1 MYPGGGIC
9 CIGTEGCTVTA
20 VIVVTPGVTMAR
32 VCGGAGLL
40 WEQYMIEE
48 ASSMTQAGI

>member
-1 MYPGGGIC
+1 
-9 CIGTEGCTVTA
+9 
-20 VIVVTPGVTMAR
+20 MAR

-48 ASSMTQAGI
+48 ASSMTQAGISETPVITVPAQKRFNR